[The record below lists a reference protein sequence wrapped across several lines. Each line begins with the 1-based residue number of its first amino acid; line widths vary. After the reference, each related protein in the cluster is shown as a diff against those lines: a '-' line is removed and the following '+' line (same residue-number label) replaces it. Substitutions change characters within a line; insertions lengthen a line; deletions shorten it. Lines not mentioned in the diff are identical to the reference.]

1 VGHPGERSALNIGN
15 IGNPG
20 NVKGLAAHVVAVKAA
35 LAFLVTTVG
44 IVSREGAAQAT
55 QTEGRP
61 TLNGAWAAS
70 PLTESWTVA
79 EWGSSCGPKPA
90 PKGAPGG
97 AVQIREQGGEL
108 SIIGAGRAFTTAECW
123 EQMPGLSRTSH
134 SQSGNGR
141 SWRTRCNTAPNDP
154 RRAAVVT
161 TVQATD
167 TSITLSETGQY
178 QFNVEG
184 ASCVA
189 AATRSRSFSI
199 TQREGEGQPAPSASA
214 SAAPSAEPSAEPS
227 PPEKPKPP
235 EPRPPPR
242 CGGPAGE
249 PARIEVTPSRKLLR
263 PGERFTFRAAVL
275 DAAGCPTSEKA
286 TWAIAP
292 GPLAGKASVEAGG
305 AVTVAADAAVG
316 KLEVTATALGKTV
329 TVTVDVARPEDYE
342 ALLADRS
349 PADGGEADEAAVAV
363 IATGGMGGRTSVAE
377 DLARERKLTFVA
389 IVAVVAAVLGF
400 IGLVLMRRGRTPD
413 SAPESA
419 GTPPEEGE
427 DVVDVG
433 AEGGHAAHGDDDER
447 RAPEATPSLAASPVG
462 QTGPGG
468 IGTPALGAA
477 APAPTALAGVK
488 KPPRGKI
495 CPTCG
500 ERYPAEAQFC
510 GKDATVL
517 VPLN

>member
-1 VGHPGERSALNIGN
+1 MGDPEERSAR
-15 IGNPG
+15 
-20 NVKGLAAHVVAVKAA
+20 NVAGHVEGPVEGLGARVAAVRAALVTVAVIFTSA
-35 LAFLVTTVG
+35 
-44 IVSREGAAQAT
+44 GAARA
-55 QTEGRP
+55 EGQP
-61 TLNGAWAAS
+61 TLNGAWAAT
-70 PLTESWTVA
+70 PLTESWTVT
-79 EWGSSCGPKPA
+79 EWGSACGPKPT

-97 AVQIREQGGEL
+97 GVQVREQGGEL

-141 SWRTRCNTAPNDP
+141 SWRTRCNSAPNDP

-178 QFNVEG
+178 QFNIEG

-189 AATRSRSFSI
+189 SATRSRSFSL

-214 SAAPSAEPSAEPS
+214 SASAAPSAEASAPD
-227 PPEKPKPP
+227 KAKPP
-235 EPRPPPR
+235 EPRPSPR
-242 CGGPAGE
+242 CGGPSGE
-249 PARIEVTPSRKLLR
+249 PARLEVNPSRKLLR

-292 GPLAGKASVEAGG
+292 GPLAGKAAVDAGG

-329 TVTVDVARPEDYE
+329 TVTVDVARPEDYD
-342 ALLADRS
+342 ALLAERS
-349 PADGGEADEAAVAV
+349 PGDGGEAEEPAVAV
-363 IATGGMGGRTSVAE
+363 IATGGVGGRTSIAE
-377 DLARERKLTFVA
+377 DLARQRKLTFVA
-389 IVAVVAAVLGF
+389 IVAVVAAALGF
-400 IGLVLMRRGRTPD
+400 IGLVLMRRGRKPD
-413 SAPESA
+413 SAPERAGAPSAEGLREAGYAAPEDAARIAPEVSSTPGVVPTIEA
-419 GTPPEEGE
+419 GTA
-427 DVVDVG
+427 G
-433 AEGGHAAHGDDDER
+433 AGTHA
-447 RAPEATPSLAASPVG
+447 P
-462 QTGPGG
+462 
-468 IGTPALGAA
+468 GAA
-477 APAPTALAGVK
+477 VPVVAARPRAK

-500 ERYPAEAQFC
+500 EHYPAEAQFC
-510 GKDATVL
+510 GKDATIL